1 MLLAYRLVRL
11 IETHADRLAKSL
23 LAKLEKSG
31 KCPDFTKVPAQEFEQ
46 RVYEIYDHLG
56 EWLLG
61 KKEDDVARRYT
72 EIGMRRQKQ
81 GVPLSQLM
89 EAIML
94 TREHLWDYLKH
105 EADLDKPVE
114 VFGELEMMELLEQF
128 FDKALYFAAV
138 GYEKAAHET
147 QREPVP
153 LH

>member
-1 MLLAYRLVRL
+1 MWGQKQRSAGTPNMKTVLVDRKSS
-11 IETHADRLAKSL
+11 HACALR
-23 LAKLEKSG
+23 G
-31 KCPDFTKVPAQEFEQ
+31 
-46 RVYEIYDHLG
+46 
-56 EWLLG
+56 
-61 KKEDDVARRYT
+61 
-72 EIGMRRQKQ
+72 QKQ

-94 TREHLWDYLKH
+94 TREHLWEYLKH
-105 EADLDKPVE
+105 EANLDKPAE

-153 LH
+153 VG